1 MERLPTQKKKTMK
14 RYLKTYEMTG
24 FNEVQTNTTYCGVK
38 VSMSFKGG
46 NVVMGKSAR
55 LQTSNPFAQDAIEH
69 DQRFKW
75 GNIKLVNVVELEDEE
90 EAAVAKPQETNTT
103 KAGKKGKKAA
113 SEQQTAPVDV
123 EVVESV
129 KTLNDLD
136 AWFLENKN
144 VTLESSSKSYIA
156 GLCEKYG
163 VSFPNL
169 K

>member
-1 MERLPTQKKKTMK
+1 MA
-14 RYLKTYEMTG
+14 G
-24 FNEVQTNTTYCGVK
+24 FNEVLTSTVFCGVK
-38 VSMSFKGG
+38 VNMTFKDG

-69 DQRFKW
+69 DERFGW

-90 EAAVAKPQETNTT
+90 APAEKPQEAPAA
-103 KAGKKGKKAA
+103 KASGKKGKKAA
-113 SEQQTAPVDV
+113 AEPQPAADA

-136 AWFLENKN
+136 AWFAEKG
-144 VTLESSSKSYIA
+144 VTLEGSSKSYIA

-163 VSFPNL
+163 VVFPNL
-169 K
+169 KY

>member
-1 MERLPTQKKKTMK
+1 MK
-14 RYLKTYEMTG
+14 RYLKTYEMAG
-24 FNEVQTNTTYCGVK
+24 FNEVQTNTVYCGVK
-38 VSMSFKGG
+38 VSMSFKDG

-69 DQRFKW
+69 DPRFGW

-90 EAAVAKPQETNTT
+90 VPADKPQETTT
-103 KAGKKGKKAA
+103 AKTAGKKGKKASA
-113 SEQQTAPVDV
+113 EQQTTASDV

-136 AWFLENKN
+136 AWFAEKG
-144 VTLESSSKSYIA
+144 VTLEGSSKSYIA

-163 VSFPNL
+163 VVFPNL
-169 K
+169 KY

>member
-1 MERLPTQKKKTMK
+1 MK
-14 RYLKTYEMTG
+14 RYLKTYEMAG
-24 FNEVQTNTTYCGVK
+24 FNEVQTNTVYCGVK
-38 VSMSFKGG
+38 VSMSFKDG

-69 DQRFKW
+69 DPRFGW

-90 EAAVAKPQETNTT
+90 APAEKPQEAPAAKN
-103 KAGKKGKKAA
+103 AGKKGKKA
-113 SEQQTAPVDV
+113 TAEPAADA

-136 AWFLENKN
+136 AWFAEKG
-144 VTLESSSKSYIA
+144 VTLEGSSKSYIA

-163 VSFPNL
+163 VVFPNL
-169 K
+169 KY